1 MDKITVFDLKKFG
14 LITDDADDVFV
25 VTEINR
31 KLEDGDIL
39 AAFELVAHSMD
50 LHIESLEDQIEE
62 LEDDL
67 DDVNDELEDAND
79 QLFYAENEK
88 EDAESRVS
96 YLEDILNK
104 HNISY

>member
-31 KLEDGDIL
+31 KLENGDIL
-39 AAFELVAHSMD
+39 GAFELVAHSMD
-50 LHIESLEDQIEE
+50 LHIESLEDQIDE

-67 DDVNDELEDAND
+67 ETANNELDEAEDRVFN
-79 QLFYAENEK
+79 AETEL

-96 YLEDILNK
+96 YLEDVLNK